1 MAVLIVHHSGKKEQ
15 QRGTSKREDV
25 LNLTI
30 HLEHPDGYSPEE
42 GARFIITFEKNRT
55 FYGSKAA
62 PFEVRLSEN
71 ADGNYVWEI
80 GSAIPEKYR
89 QVLELTEAGKT
100 QKEIAKELGVKQS
113 TVSRRL
119 KEAKK
124 YTQSSGDK
132 KGKSQIS
139 LE

>member
-1 MAVLIVHHSGKKEQ
+1 M
-15 QRGTSKREDV
+15 
-25 LNLTI
+25 
-30 HLEHPDGYSPEE
+30 
-42 GARFIITFEKNRT
+42 
-55 FYGSKAA
+55 
-62 PFEVRLSEN
+62 
-71 ADGNYVWEI
+71 
-80 GSAIPEKYR
+80 PEKHR